1 MSYDWESRR
10 RASTERFGR
19 SQTMNAYG
27 NFLQNQNS
35 ARSFQDLTKQYA
47 AAVPQLMSA
56 YGKRGL
62 AGPNVQSGIQRRAL
76 QEFASNRAQTFGDL
90 MQDRDQNNFQFQS
103 GRMDDLN
110 FFNSEMAGIEFD
122 KASQMS
128 QDAQALLRYRY
139 GG

>member
-1 MSYDWESRR
+1 MSYHWESQR
-10 RASTERFGR
+10 RAATERFGR

-27 NFLQNQNS
+27 NFLQNQNWG
-35 ARSFQDLTKQYA
+35 RTFQDLTKQYA
-47 AAVPQLMSA
+47 NAVPQMMSSF
-56 YGKRGL
+56 GRRGL

-90 MQDRDQNNFQFQS
+90 QQDRDQMNFMFKQ
-103 GRMDDLN
+103 GGLDDLN
-110 FFNSEMAGIEFD
+110 FFDSEMAGIEFD

-128 QDAQALLRYRY
+128 ADAQALLRYRY